1 MKFLMH
7 LFIMSLKWMQHC
19 IKVDPASFALTFYF
33 NGELF
38 EIKFVDGTYEV
49 G

>member
-1 MKFLMH
+1 
-7 LFIMSLKWMQHC
+7 MQHC
-19 IKVDPASFALTFYF
+19 IRVDPAFFATFYF

-49 G
+49 RDSVEC